1 MSAVPAS
8 EYLIGVEARLSD
20 PDLLRGTWWKMAA
33 QLTYDGTT
41 WREMLANCLDHL
53 IGSDTKPRFYT
64 SLLRRVV
71 NMCIIS
77 SDEHWWKFVER
88 LTTSWYYLGGYTAVP
103 LVRAVHARSAWLVKL
118 LLDNGADLQAACGS
132 KRRQNIS
139 SGLASTKGRCPFSG
153 PRFPPTGDQEG
164 KNAKSRSLGCMR
176 SETAGT
182 TDLSPINAVELMWH
196 KHRCGD
202 GHLLAYPAH
211 AHVLKSIVERFS
223 FDVEQISQLV
233 AIMET
238 TKDMYLVDRERC
250 LEAWGSVLD
259 VLLRGERRKTSSTG
273 CFTFIICGNRVE
285 GWIPKH
291 GDYPDEL
298 YQQETESEGG
308 MGAEVVRF
316 GEGDGSRMAEELK
329 AFLKKH
335 PTWHETKES
344 GQAEASLEDVW
355 PAFEEIGVTGTDLVA
370 LPYTCFCK
378 KQVFPGES
386 ASWPQ

>member
-1 MSAVPAS
+1 
-8 EYLIGVEARLSD
+8 
-20 PDLLRGTWWKMAA
+20 MAA

-103 LVRAVHARSAWLVKL
+103 LWGEPVQDVPGIGKAIDCL
-118 LLDNGADLQAACGS
+118 LEKGTSCIGLT
-132 KRRQNIS
+132 S
-139 SGLASTKGRCPFSG
+139 SS
-153 PRFPPTGDQEG
+153 PPTGDQEG

-273 CFTFIICGNRVE
+273 CFTF
-285 GWIPKH
+285 
-291 GDYPDEL
+291 
-298 YQQETESEGG
+298 
-308 MGAEVVRF
+308 M
-316 GEGDGSRMAEELK
+316 
-329 AFLKKH
+329 
-335 PTWHETKES
+335 
-344 GQAEASLEDVW
+344 
-355 PAFEEIGVTGTDLVA
+355 
-370 LPYTCFCK
+370 
-378 KQVFPGES
+378 
-386 ASWPQ
+386 

>member
-1 MSAVPAS
+1 MFQ
-8 EYLIGVEARLSD
+8 YLIRVEARLSD

-41 WREMLANCLDHL
+41 WREMLANCLGHL

-118 LLDNGADLQAACGS
+118 LLDNGVDLQAACGS

-139 SGLASTKGRCPFSG
+139 SGLASTKDCLLEKGTSCIGLTSSS
-153 PRFPPTGDQEG
+153 PPTGDQEG

-176 SETAGT
+176 SETDGT

-196 KHRCGD
+196 KQRCGNC
-202 GHLLAYPAH
+202 HLLAYPAY
-211 AHVLKSIVERFS
+211 AHVLKSIVDRFS
-223 FDVEQISQLV
+223 LDVEQISQLV
-233 AIMET
+233 AIMEIA
-238 TKDMYLVDRERC
+238 KDVYLVDRERC

-259 VLLRGERRKTSSTG
+259 VLLRGKRRKTSSTG
-273 CFTFIICGNRVE
+273 CFTC
-285 GWIPKH
+285 
-291 GDYPDEL
+291 
-298 YQQETESEGG
+298 
-308 MGAEVVRF
+308 M
-316 GEGDGSRMAEELK
+316 
-329 AFLKKH
+329 
-335 PTWHETKES
+335 
-344 GQAEASLEDVW
+344 
-355 PAFEEIGVTGTDLVA
+355 
-370 LPYTCFCK
+370 
-378 KQVFPGES
+378 
-386 ASWPQ
+386 